1 MAATHPDACFLTVD
15 DARALFLFF
24 LAKMNLWLLCTLF
37 VLATSYISQPDDKL
51 EKGEMERKQTMNTR

>member
-1 MAATHPDACFLTVD
+1 LTVD
-15 DARALFLFF
+15 DAGDLFLFF

-51 EKGEMERKQTMNTR
+51 EKGEMERKQTMNIR

>member
-15 DARALFLFF
+15 DAGDLFLFF

-37 VLATSYISQPDDKL
+37 VLATSYISQQDDKL